1 MFRIALCDD
10 NEQFIKFEN
19 EIIQDYFL
27 SSGENCSIDSYNC
40 GADLLKD
47 ENKLANYNLI
57 LLDCEMPGISGL
69 EAAEVIRK
77 KGINVPIAFST
88 NYYDFTIKGY
98 HYGLVR
104 YLVKTEDSF
113 RDNIVEC
120 IKYVRSIKKEN
131 EYLSI
136 KVNGVMQTYK
146 QSDIV
151 WITSDKHYIIL
162 YIKNG
167 EDESWRCSE
176 IKVRMKIEDITDN
189 LSSAFMRVHLRN
201 IVNMNYV
208 VEFSSYFVVI
218 NISSKDKKNVSMTI
232 RNKQKLMKEYYA
244 YKGSLL

>member
-40 GADLLKD
+40 GADLIKD
-47 ENKLANYNLI
+47 DNKLANYNLI

-69 EAAEVIRK
+69 EAAEVIRE

-113 RDNIVEC
+113 RDNIIEC
-120 IKYVRSIKKEN
+120 IKYVKSIKKEN

-151 WITSDKHYIIL
+151 WITSDKHYIKL
-162 YIKNG
+162 FVKNEA
-167 EDESWRCSE
+167 EDTWNCSE
-176 IKVRMKIEDITDN
+176 IKVRMKLEDITDS
-189 LSSAFMRVHLRN
+189 LSSAFLRVHNRN
-201 IVNMNYV
+201 IVNMDYIS
-208 VEFSSYFVVI
+208 EFSPYFVVLNTSSQTKT
-218 NISSKDKKNVSMTI
+218 NISMTV
-232 RNKQKLMKEYYA
+232 RNKRDLHKKYYA

>member
-57 LLDCEMPGISGL
+57 LLDCEMPDVSGL
-69 EAAEVIRK
+69 EAAEVIRE

-113 RDNIVEC
+113 RDNIIEC
-120 IKYVRSIKKEN
+120 IKYVKSIKKEN

-151 WITSDKHYIIL
+151 WITSDKHYIKL
-162 YIKNG
+162 FVKNEAEG
-167 EDESWRCSE
+167 TWNCSE
-176 IKVRMKIEDITDN
+176 IKVRMKLEDITDS
-189 LSSAFMRVHLRN
+189 LSSAFLRVHNRN
-201 IVNMNYV
+201 IVNMDYIS
-208 VEFSSYFVVI
+208 EFSPYFVVLNTSSQTKT
-218 NISSKDKKNVSMTI
+218 NISMTV
-232 RNKQKLMKEYYA
+232 RNKRDLQKKYYA